1 MTAPTLFD
9 QEQAPQI
16 ARVQS
21 AIGGAVLAFC
31 RHVLSHARGGLEG
44 ATFQGDELRAFIAQ
58 RGITCA
64 PASPDRILRALRRA
78 GQLDY
83 QIVNRRQSLY
93 RVTRVA

>member
-1 MTAPTLFD
+1 MTGPTLFD

-16 ARVQS
+16 ARVTS

-31 RHVLSHARGGLEG
+31 RAALRTGGEFHGDDLRVWIG
-44 ATFQGDELRAFIAQ
+44 HQGIQ
-58 RGITCA
+58 CA

-83 QIVNRRQSLY
+83 EVVNRHESRY
-93 RVTRVA
+93 RVIWVEK

>member
-1 MTAPTLFD
+1 MAEQATLFD

-31 RHVLSHARGGLEG
+31 RHVMSHALNGDTSFR
-44 ATFQGDELRAFIAQ
+44 GDELRVWINKQ
-58 RGITCA
+58 GIDCA

-83 QIVNRRQSLY
+83 TIINRRQSLY
-93 RVTRVA
+93 RVTRVR